1 MKAFQFSLV
10 ALTVVA
16 GASSAAHAQACKP
29 NAMPSFE
36 FQVQFPAKFMGDTTA
51 RPRPVVQRSAVAAT
65 FVVQFVVD
73 TLGIVRDGT
82 LRILKSP
89 SSEAS
94 AAVSAAYASWK
105 YMPALNGGCKV
116 VQLVQTEVERE

>member
-1 MKAFQFSLV
+1 MRRLLFGLSFAAMLPPHSS
-10 ALTVVA
+10 
-16 GASSAAHAQACKP
+16 GAQTCKP

-36 FQVQFPAKFMGDTTA
+36 FQVQSPAKFVGDTTA
-51 RPRPVVQRSAVAAT
+51 RPRPAVLRSAGTAT

-73 TLGIVRDGT
+73 TLGVVRDGT

-89 SSEAS
+89 SPEAS
-94 AAVSAAYASWK
+94 AAVSAAYVSWK

-116 VQLVQTEVERE
+116 VQLVQTEIER